1 MCWRRDKMVTVIT
14 PLAEVTNV
22 AASAAGATWA
32 GLRPSPIGIGAR
44 IAPPPIP

>member
-1 MCWRRDKMVTVIT
+1 MVNVIT
-14 PLAEVTNV
+14 PPAEVTNV

-32 GLRPSPIGIGAR
+32 GLRPSPIRIGAR